1 MKIFAVVG
9 PSGIGK
15 TLLIEQLVAEIK
27 RRGLSVAV
35 IKHCSQGFSLDR
47 PGKDSWRFR
56 AAGADGVALVSPE
69 ETAVLLRKPAEAEDI
84 ELASTHFG
92 RMDVVFVEG
101 IRMVPH
107 IPKLEL
113 LRKDVAEKLSTPLDE
128 LAAVISDVEI
138 KVSRPVF
145 QFSQAKEIVDF
156 LVGKGALT
164 PHQRAMPRGRRS
176 RGDEKP

>member
-15 TLLIEQLVAEIK
+15 TSLIEQLLAEIK
-27 RRGLSVAV
+27 RRGLSAAV

-69 ETAVLLRKPAEAEDI
+69 ETAVLQRKAAEAEDI
-84 ELASTHFG
+84 EFASTHFG
-92 RMDVVFVEG
+92 RMDIVLVEG
-101 IRMVPH
+101 IRVGPH

-113 LRKDVAEKLSTPLDE
+113 LRKEVSERLLTPPDE
-128 LAAVISDVEI
+128 LAAVVSDFEI
-138 KVSRPVF
+138 EVSRPVF
-145 QFSQAKEIVDF
+145 HFGQTKEIVDF
-156 LVGKGALT
+156 LERGAQT
-164 PHQRAMPRGRRS
+164 QRQRAMPRSVRS
-176 RGDEKP
+176 RQDEKA